1 MQQKR
6 LHRQDLMN
14 SHFMS
19 ELLLL
24 GGGTFIL
31 MSLVLILLAAV
42 ARG

>member
-14 SHFMS
+14 SNFMS

-31 MSLVLILLAAV
+31 LSLVLILLAAI